1 LGLAP
6 GGLVVTRQP
15 QLSTLRV
22 PIGSLA
28 AKILGEQG
36 LWQLLTDLFLRSRDR

>member
-6 GGLVVTRQP
+6 GGLVVTRQR
-15 QLSTLRV
+15 QLSTLGV

-28 AKILGEQG
+28 AKILAIKDFG
-36 LWQLLTDLFLRSRDR
+36 SC